1 MVQGRLPA
9 GSDTGPSL
17 SNDGG
22 VAGYLLAGICL
33 FGGLGLL
40 MDHWLGVSFLTPV
53 GLVVGAGAGGYLVYA
68 RVVREPRTAPAD
80 PLGGSGPD
88 DAHKGESR

>member
-9 GSDTGPSL
+9 GSGTGPSL

-53 GLVVGAGAGGYLVYA
+53 GLVMGAAAGGYLIFV
-68 RVVREPRTAPAD
+68 RVVREPKAAPAEA
-80 PLGGSGPD
+80 PGGSGTD
-88 DAHKGESR
+88 NANTGESW